1 LFPDPTE
8 SGSTS
13 LQEMQS
19 RREQTTVDPDVDLS
33 GQDERM
39 TDIME
44 KEKEENRERI
54 LDHDTS
60 SLHVEDFS
68 RGNGENG
75 TLDSVEDIED
85 GGSAAQAASDTE
97 QDGKDIENGA
107 LEERRDRSS
116 DQNVEDVTLD
126 ERRDDAAEVSG
137 LYTDDAVQENMRTT
151 ESWDSVWEIL
161 NDLLLDSMN
170 LVDNAEQGS
179 VCQEFLEHFFYFFIK
194 LAMTIYSCV
203 GFFWNRDFLWSNF

>member
-1 LFPDPTE
+1 
-8 SGSTS
+8 
-13 LQEMQS
+13 MQS

-97 QDGKDIENGA
+97 QDGEDIENGA
-107 LEERRDRSS
+107 LEGKRDGSS
-116 DQNVEDVTLD
+116 ESVQNVEEVTLE
-126 ERRDDAAEVSG
+126 ERRDDTAEVSC
-137 LYTDDAVQENMRTT
+137 LYTCDAVQENRTTT
-151 ESWDSVWEIL
+151 ESWDSVWKIL
-161 NDLLLDSMN
+161 DDLLLDSMT

-179 VCQEFLEHFFYFFIK
+179 VCQEFLEHFFYYFIK
-194 LAMTIYSCV
+194 PPVTVYRCV
-203 GFFWNRDFLWSNF
+203 RIFWNCDFLWSNF